1 MKYLLICSLF
11 FITHGDTLATNAQST
26 IVAKKF
32 IMGDVT
38 TTSISTGMSTPSTA
52 TLATT
57 KCVDTMVKTTVHD
70 STEAMKVWAT
80 ETFSQ
85 SISYS
90 GTTNSSG
97 EYTITFPTPYSIE
110 PNIQISI
117 PNQSVTNYFTRVS
130 SVSTTG
136 CTIHVYQRSTVTILG
151 AEVLLATTTNVS
163 GINVDVLVTQK

>member
-1 MKYLLICSLF
+1 MKYLLISSLF

-32 IMGDVT
+32 IMNDVT
-38 TTSISTGMSTPSTA
+38 TTAIATGIGTPSTA
-52 TLATT
+52 ILATT
-57 KCVDTMVKTTVHD
+57 KCVDTMSKQTVHD
-70 STEAMKVWAT
+70 SIAAMKIWAI
-80 ETFSQ
+80 ETF
-85 SISYS
+85 IEPVSYS

-97 EYTITFPTPYSIE
+97 EYTITFPTPYSVA
-110 PNIQISI
+110 PNIQATI
-117 PNQSVTNYFTRVS
+117 PNQSATNYFIRVS

-163 GINVDVLVTQK
+163 GVNIDVLVTKK